1 MQGQE
6 TPEDIPIY
14 RYAGHKEVNIL
25 DLLTGSGL
33 VKSKSEARRLVEQGG
48 VEIDGETV
56 NNSQLTINP
65 KNGMILRAGKRKFI
79 KLVVRN

>member
-1 MQGQE
+1 
-6 TPEDIPIY
+6 
-14 RYAGHKEVNIL
+14 
-25 DLLTGSGL
+25 LLTGSGL